1 MPTIKLI
8 LILIVAIAAA
18 AAAASVSFAQFTPLG
33 PGSAVP
39 LGALYSSGG
48 TGPTPPGS
56 CPNGNAQ
63 LDGCSLTLALG
74 IQ

>member
-1 MPTIKLI
+1 MPSIKLI
-8 LILIVAIAAA
+8 LILIVVAIAAGG
-18 AAAASVSFAQFTPLG
+18 VSFAQFTPLG

-63 LDGCSLTLALG
+63 LDGCSMTLALG